1 MKLVK
6 TANGKTT
13 IKMSKSEWVEM
24 GKKAGW
30 ISKKAQSAYDRWKTS
45 PPEDYEGPDCPDCD
59 GLMESDGDSWKCLD
73 EDCNGYI
80 DNERDYEPD
89 YDEGGYF
96 GRWGPE

>member
-1 MKLVK
+1 MKIVK
-6 TANGKTT
+6 TASGKNK
-13 IKMSKSEWVEM
+13 IKMSRSEWTDL

-30 ISKKAQSAYDRWKTS
+30 LNKKAQSAYDRWL
-45 PPEDYEGPDCPDCD
+45 DRDDDDEGPECPDCD
-59 GLMESDGDSWKCLD
+59 GPMESDGDSWKCLD

-96 GRWGPE
+96 RRWGPE